1 MRSRAPALRYYSAK
15 KPFEGILNDVALINV
30 IQNGQL
36 PGSINEHEERSTF
49 FPVHILYRCWSREP
63 SSRPQTKEFVEVIQ
77 CALFDREES
86 NHLLATR
93 LGHTICV
100 MTPDGINIGA
110 LKNVSFDKG
119 DFEIDDPNDMIR
131 TFSLYGRAQYAYMEG
146 HESASSAFREA
157 SKNVSAMALDR
168 LDSKNSSNTSH
179 ITMARDLWL
188 QYAPKFR
195 FSSSTESPAVNG
207 CDVC

>member
-1 MRSRAPALRYYSAK
+1 
-15 KPFEGILNDVALINV
+15 
-30 IQNGQL
+30 
-36 PGSINEHEERSTF
+36 
-49 FPVHILYRCWSREP
+49 
-63 SSRPQTKEFVEVIQ
+63 
-77 CALFDREES
+77 
-86 NHLLATR
+86 
-93 LGHTICV
+93 

-110 LKNVSFDKG
+110 LKNVSLDTG
-119 DFEIDDPNDMIR
+119 DSEIDGPNDMIR

-146 HESASSAFREA
+146 HESASSACKHVPYGLIYEHAANLFRRWPFTVREA

-179 ITMARDLWL
+179 IAMARDLWS